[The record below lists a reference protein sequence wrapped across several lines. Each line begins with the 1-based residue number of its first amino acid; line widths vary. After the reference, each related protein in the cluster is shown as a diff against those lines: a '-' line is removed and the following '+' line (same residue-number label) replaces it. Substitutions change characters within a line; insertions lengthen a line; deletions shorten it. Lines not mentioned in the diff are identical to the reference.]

1 MNLRKKILAAAAIVA
16 TASIFS
22 APANAAIVFCGN
34 PFTNNSMQM
43 LDITADSC
51 VDTGQGN
58 INGNPATDA
67 FLLGDSA
74 GTFEHIG
81 DGSYTQLLQTK
92 YLSGGTFWFD
102 SDLWDSW
109 DEIAI
114 GFKFGTGNR
123 GDNWFVFLLNDFV
136 SSGFWSFTNYYGK
149 GGGLSHVEL
158 YGSGYSVPEPGTLAL
173 LGAALLGV
181 GLARRRRVTN

>member
-1 MNLRKKILAAAAIVA
+1 V
-16 TASIFS
+16 
-22 APANAAIVFCGN
+22 
-34 PFTNNSMQM
+34 
-43 LDITADSC
+43 
-51 VDTGQGN
+51 
-58 INGNPATDA
+58 
-67 FLLGDSA
+67 
-74 GTFEHIG
+74 H
-81 DGSYTQLLQTK
+81 TK